1 MNNENSIDMNTSTDN
16 GKKEADLKFGEYS
29 NSMSMMSMQSLNYDR
44 KPIDDFK
51 HPKACVNLIQQML
64 DRNANSRIGVEDI
77 LSHEWCKRNHN
88 KTNVNIIQK
97 GKHIIENL
105 KNFKGSTNWWS
116 LALYRFFVH
125 QIVTEVDKEEIEE
138 VFKYLDEDYG
148 GELDQNELEKGL
160 RKIDPSISSKSKNF
174 SYKKRNKSDKS
185 SAIWIPMKLEILI
198 IMNLWQG
205 LWTPGLFS
213 QKKIWINA
221 LTSLIL
227 IKVDLFQLTNFW
239 IFLN

>member
-1 MNNENSIDMNTSTDN
+1 MEGLLKKDANYENEETTKMNNENSIDMNTSTDN
-16 GKKEADLKFGEYS
+16 NKREGNSRFGDYS
-29 NSMSMMSMQSLNYDR
+29 NSMSMMSMQSLSLDK
-44 KPIDDFK
+44 KPIDEFK

-64 DRNANSRIGVEDI
+64 DRNTSHRISVENI

-88 KTNVNIIQK
+88 KTNINIIQK

-105 KNFKGSTNWWS
+105 KNFNGSTNWWS

-160 RKIDPSISSKSKNF
+160 RKIDPSISSKKNQF
-174 SYKKRNKSDKS
+174 FYKKRGTNHS
-185 SAIWIPMKLEILI
+185 
-198 IMNLWQG
+198 N
-205 LWTPGLFS
+205 
-213 QKKIWINA
+213 
-221 LTSLIL
+221 
-227 IKVDLFQLTNFW
+227 FQQFGH
-239 IFLN
+239 